1 MKGGTGMRTRTY
13 RMAMAVITIALLP
26 GLVGGCGKRE
36 QRQARIRIVGSTSV
50 FPFAE
55 MLAEAYEKHKPQIE
69 VDVQAGGSTVGII
82 SARDGLCDI
91 GTSSRNLR
99 EEEKEGVKVIEMAR
113 DGIAIILHPSNKI
126 DSLTTEQI
134 RDIYSQKIKNWK
146 EVGGD
151 DAAIAFVTREEG
163 SGTRGAFTEIVMKG
177 TRIDPHGLVQD
188 SNGSVREAVATSPY
202 AIGYISLALV
212 NEKVKAIAVDGVGPT
227 NENLTN
233 GTYPV
238 VRPFLFVVKGEPKG
252 EVKNFIDFVLADEG
266 QRVLRNE
273 GLLAPANG

>member
-1 MKGGTGMRTRTY
+1 MKTRTIKIL
-13 RMAMAVITIALLP
+13 VLLAFFFF
-26 GLVGGCGKRE
+26 LVSFISGCGKKGDRK
-36 QRQARIRIVGSTSV
+36 ARIRIVGSTSV

-55 MLAEAYEKHKPQIE
+55 MLAETYEKHEPEIE

-99 EEEKEGVKVIEMAR
+99 EGEKEGVKVIEMAR
-113 DGIAIILHPSNKI
+113 DGIAIILHPSNKVK
-126 DSLTTEQI
+126 SLTTEQI
-134 RDIYSQKIKNWK
+134 RNIYAHKIRNWK

-151 DAAIAFVTREEG
+151 DAVIAFVTREEG
-163 SGTRGAFTEIVMKG
+163 SGTRGAFAEIIMKDVK
-177 TRIDPHGLVQD
+177 IDRHGLVQD
-188 SNGSVREAVATSPY
+188 SNGSVREVVATSPH

-227 NENLTN
+227 NENLIN

-238 VRPFLFVVKGEPKG
+238 VRPFLFIVKGEPKG
-252 EVKNFIDFVLADEG
+252 EVKNFIDFVLADKG

-273 GLLAPANG
+273 GLLGPINR